1 MNLGIREICDV
12 VFKARTDT
20 YVGKTLFKKGQ
31 PVLYITTAKTSSLE
45 GAATTVYAQGGK
57 GNPRLIAWE
66 GERTLTFTVEDAVI
80 SPISFAMLSGA
91 GLTNVSQAAQD
102 NKIRVHTTF
111 DLPIL
116 EGGVVKIDYDDA
128 RDNHDIYIS
137 DNNAQVFGTILDNA
151 GSGVVFTTCTN
162 VAGVVPNCIPGDA
175 DNGKIYT
182 ITRDNALELTFDQ
195 ADKYVGKT
203 MRVDCYCEKSTGAT
217 EITIDSENFAGNYY
231 VEASTLFREQ
241 HSSKDFP
248 AEIVIP
254 NAKIQSNFTFTMS
267 NTGDPSTFTFTMD
280 AFPDY
285 TSFDKTH
292 KVFAA
297 IQIVGDEN
305 IHPDVPDDEQ
315 GETCPELDP
324 VLESVTAGVK
334 GWAQTTFP
342 DDTVKFSSLGN
353 NLRASVDRANV
364 DFYGNLN
371 RIPNWTA
378 FSSNEADL
386 TGHYYPFQLKAAD
399 GTKLVR
405 TTLNGEEKT
414 LVFGQTGDGEGT
426 INMIWAIDD
435 EYPVITAKLVSAD
448 DSKTTEYS
456 FDFSKCVFK

>member
-12 VFKARTDT
+12 VFKARNDT

-45 GAATTVYAQGGK
+45 GAVTQVYAQGGK
-57 GNPRLIAWE
+57 GNPRLIGWE

-80 SPISFAMLSGA
+80 SPISFALLSGA
-91 GLTNVSQAAQD
+91 GLSNVSQAAKD
-102 NKIRVHTTF
+102 NKIHVHTTF

-116 EGGVVKIDYDDA
+116 PGGVVKIDYDDA
-128 RDNHDIYIS
+128 GANHDIYIS
-137 DNNAQVFGTILDNA
+137 DTKAQVFGTILDNA
-151 GSGVVFTTCTN
+151 GAGVVFVRCTN
-162 VAGVVPNCIPGDA
+162 VGGVEGNCVEGDT
-175 DNGKIYT
+175 DGGHIYT
-182 ITRDNALELTFDQ
+182 ITREKALELTFDQ

-217 EITIDSENFAGNYY
+217 EITIDAENFAGNYY

-267 NTGDPSTFTFTMD
+267 ASGDPSTFSFVMD

-285 TSFDKTH
+285 TAFDKTH

-305 IHPDVPDDEQ
+305 IHPDIEDT
-315 GETCPELDP
+315 GETEPCEVLDP
-324 VLESVTAGVK
+324 AISAVAAGVA
-334 GWAQTTFP
+334 GWNQSTLEG
-342 DDTVKFSSLGN
+342 DTVQFAKLGN
-353 NLRASVDRANV
+353 NLKATIDRANV

-371 RIPNWTA
+371 KVANWGKFA
-378 FSSNEADL
+378 EAA
-386 TGHYYPFQLKAAD
+386 G
-399 GTKLVR
+399 
-405 TTLNGEEKT
+405 
-414 LVFGQTGDGEGT
+414 
-426 INMIWAIDD
+426 
-435 EYPVITAKLVSAD
+435 VSAD
-448 DSKTTEYS
+448 ELTGYFYPFEMLVPDTATVTCNQPIVTVTASSAEPRIRNIWCIDPNKPVVTATVTKGGKSSEYS